1 MLVGVLGLL
10 VPIAMLTIREPIR
23 RERSTEKLPTRAVFH
38 FVRGRAWVLFALFA
52 GVALTFLAPYGQLAF
67 MPSLFIRKYG
77 WTAEDV
83 ALRFGAIAVVVGAI
97 GSVAAGALSAWL
109 TRRGSA
115 TASWTVCLIGA
126 VASLVPGA
134 LAPLMPTGVLCLAM
148 FTVSGAFANFAAV
161 AVLAA
166 IAEITPNEF
175 RGQVTALY
183 TGLVGLLAAALGP
196 LVVGALNDHW
206 PGSGPAIAGSLSVT
220 FAACAI
226 GSVALL
232 LAGQSEFRRLKL
244 GVVGSAPG
252 VNPPG

>member
-1 MLVGVLGLL
+1 MAHAPRQRNGFLD
-10 VPIAMLTIREPIR
+10 R
-23 RERSTEKLPTRAVFH
+23 LPDR
-38 FVRGRAWVLFALFA
+38 
-52 GVALTFLAPYGQLAF
+52 
-67 MPSLFIRKYG
+67 
-77 WTAEDV
+77 
-83 ALRFGAIAVVVGAI
+83 
-97 GSVAAGALSAWL
+97 
-109 TRRGSA
+109 RRGES
-115 TASWTVCLIGA
+115 GA
-126 VASLVPGA
+126 RCACAV
-134 LAPLMPTGVLCLAM
+134 TGVLCLAM

-183 TGLVGLLAAALGP
+183 TGLVGLLAALGP
-196 LVVGALNDHW
+196 VVVGALNDHW

-244 GVVGSAPG
+244 SVAGSAPG